1 MSLQNNSHKKIQQDA
16 TVYQNLISYLYEA
29 QHVSDDTPPIIRS
42 LKLNSQPL
50 VLHTWRVVGR
60 VVGGHSFHT
69 LSHLV
74 GFFYVNYTMMHGST
88 NIKSL
93 QNMFNFVY
101 DCKATALFFG

>member
-1 MSLQNNSHKKIQQDA
+1 V
-16 TVYQNLISYLYEA
+16 TVYQNFISYLYEA
-29 QHVSDDTPPIIRS
+29 QHVSDDTPPIIRT
-42 LKLNSQPL
+42 LKLHSQPL

-60 VVGGHSFHT
+60 VVAGRSFHT

-74 GFFYVNYTMMHGST
+74 GFFNVNYTMMRGSM

-101 DCKATALFFG
+101 DCKVNCPIFQMMNYIKNSLMSV